1 MVVKK
6 FCLTCNFKKSG
17 FSYILCVFFCVFSHT
32 RDVPELSATMYGIQD
47 NEDISD
53 VQSIVNAG
61 KKLATAQ
68 CLLDA
73 LENIYCGSM
82 SVEFMHMK
90 VIFATK

>member
-1 MVVKK
+1 M
-6 FCLTCNFKKSG
+6 F
-17 FSYILCVFFCVFSHT
+17 FFCVFSHT

-90 VIFATK
+90 VICQSNDALHLIFSKHCV